1 MPQLQKVE
9 AIYEN
14 GVLRPLEPLEG
25 FSEHCKVNIMVEYGE
40 MLPHPL
46 ARLVDILSDEGAQEL
61 RHIIENL
68 ERELTTLKKLIETS
82 EETQKIKNEERIQK
96 LRKQLIDEGWD
107 EELVQLVGTVPLRID
122 NYKEEI
128 RNVVYERAQRKL

>member
-25 FSEHCKVNIMVEYGE
+25 FSENCKVNIMVEYGE